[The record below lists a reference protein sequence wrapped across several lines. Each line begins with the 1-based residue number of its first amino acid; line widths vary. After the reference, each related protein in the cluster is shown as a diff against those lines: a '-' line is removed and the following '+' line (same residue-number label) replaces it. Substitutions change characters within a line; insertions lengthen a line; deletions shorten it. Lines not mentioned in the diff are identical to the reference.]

1 MIEMTR
7 EEELLARCACFDLRK
22 ATRAVSRLY
31 DDCLRPLGL
40 NITQYSLLRVIESEP
55 QISVSTLGRYMV
67 MDRTSVTRAL
77 VPLERDGLVHSGV
90 GSDKRTRIV
99 VLTKQGA
106 KLLASARPR
115 WDEAQK
121 TFLNLIGDQRW
132 TTLRGLLR
140 DTTHRVRHRTG
151 AAS

>member
-1 MIEMTR
+1 MTEMTR
-7 EEELLARCACFDLRK
+7 QELLARCACFDLRK

-31 DDCLRPLGL
+31 DDCLRPLDL

-77 VPLERDGLVHSGV
+77 MPLERDGLVRSGA

-99 VLTKQGA
+99 SLTKKGA

-121 TFLNLIGDQRW
+121 TFLKLVGDRRW
-132 TTLRGLLR
+132 TAMRDLLR
-140 DTTHRVRHRTG
+140 DTTRAVRHKSE